1 MSPSGLISDLRLVD
15 CVSSKDGFVVVVSSY
30 IAMSVALR
38 FAFGSLK
45 VNSEI
50 VSYA

>member
-1 MSPSGLISDLRLVD
+1 MGPSGLISDLHLVD

-30 IAMSVALR
+30 IAMR
-38 FAFGSLK
+38 FDFGSLK
-45 VNSEI
+45 MNSEI